1 MKKSLLSESSFVRA
15 IGIEPTCLA
24 APDPKSG
31 ASASFAT
38 PALKWSFIFSMAA
51 LQIQGGDANVRA
63 FDEKIKNTCFCVNS
77 FKMETVAAIPK
88 YNLSEDQEKKL
99 ILREYRALLRSMKP
113 KLKPGDKELVRM
125 AFEMAADAHK
135 TMRRK
140 SGEPY
145 ILHPLAVARIC
156 VEEIG
161 LGVRSTICSLLHD
174 TVEDTD
180 ISLEDIER
188 QFGNEIA
195 RIVDGLTKIS
205 TVIDVNASQQAENF
219 KKILLTLTDD
229 PRVIL
234 IKLADR
240 LHNMRTLESMKREKQ
255 LKIASETVYVY
266 APLAHRMGLYTI
278 KTEMEDLAMKY
289 MEPDTYKEIARKL
302 SETRRER
309 TRYINEFIRPI
320 REKMEKAEFNFEI
333 YGRPKSIHSI
343 WNKMKKKGVS
353 FEEVYDLFA
362 IRVILNSPPEREKE
376 DCWKVYSMITDEYTP
391 SPERLR
397 DWLSNPKS
405 NGYEALHTTVM
416 GPQGKWVEVQI
427 RTKRMNE
434 IAEKG
439 LAAHWKYKE
448 GTADESRFDKWFHQI
463 REALQS
469 QDADTVD
476 FLQDFKTSFLAEEIY
491 VYTPK
496 GDVKMLPVGSTALD
510 FAFAI
515 HSAVGARCIGAKV
528 NHKLVPLSHKLRSGD
543 QIEIIT
549 SNKQK
554 PSEDWLNIVVTAKA
568 KSKIKDALKEE
579 KRKIAEDGKYFVQ
592 RKLEA
597 IGAAYQQHNIDILTE
612 FYKQP
617 STLDFFYQVA
627 TKSIDLKELKDF
639 HILGDKLEAPKPQ
652 RPHIEIKTDQQLHTD
667 FNKKDA
673 ELIIFGE
680 SSDRIL
686 YNLANCCK
694 PIPGDDVFGFV
705 TTGKG
710 LTIHRTNCPNASKL
724 LANYGHRV
732 VKTKWAKN
740 KEISFLTGLNI
751 IGLDDVG
758 VVHKITN
765 LISGEMKINIGALS
779 IEAKEG
785 IFRGSFKVFVHDKEE
800 LDELVHRLKSLSGI
814 HAVERFDAELV

>member
-1 MKKSLLSESSFVRA
+1 MDS
-15 IGIEPTCLA
+15 
-24 APDPKSG
+24 
-31 ASASFAT
+31 
-38 PALKWSFIFSMAA
+38 
-51 LQIQGGDANVRA
+51 
-63 FDEKIKNTCFCVNS
+63 
-77 FKMETVAAIPK
+77 VAQIPK
-88 YNLSEDQEKKL
+88 YNLNEEEEKKL
-99 ILREYRALLRSMKP
+99 ILREYRSLLKVVKV
-113 KLKPGDKELVRM
+113 KLKPGDKNLIRT
-125 AFEMAADAHK
+125 AFEMAAEAHK

-145 ILHPLAVARIC
+145 ILHPIAVAKIC

-180 ISLEDIER
+180 ISLEDVKRE
-188 QFGNEIA
+188 FGEEITK
-195 RIVDGLTKIS
+195 IVDGLTKIDN
-205 TVIDVNASQQAENF
+205 VIDVNASQQAENF

-240 LHNMRTLESMKREKQ
+240 LHNMRTLDSMKRDKQ
-255 LKIASETVYVY
+255 LKISSETVYIY
-266 APLAHRMGLYTI
+266 APLAHRMGLYNL

-289 MEPDTYKEIARKL
+289 MEPDVYKDIARKL
-302 SETRRER
+302 AETRKER
-309 TRYINEFIRPI
+309 TKFINEFIKPI
-320 REKMEKAEFNFEI
+320 KEKISKANLAAEV

-343 WNKMKKKGVS
+343 WNKMKKKGVE

-362 IRVILNSPPEREKE
+362 IRVILDSPADKEKE
-376 DCWKVYSMITDEYTP
+376 DCWKVYSMITDEYNP

-397 DWLSNPKS
+397 DWLSNPKA

-427 RTKRMNE
+427 RTRRMNE

-448 GTADESRFDKWFHQI
+448 GTSDESRFDKWFHQI
-463 REALQS
+463 REVIHNQETDS
-469 QDADTVD
+469 ID
-476 FLQDFKTSFLAEEIY
+476 FLQDFKTSFLTEEIY

-515 HSAVGARCIGAKV
+515 HSAIGVKTIGAKV
-528 NHKLVPLSHKLRSGD
+528 NHKLVPISHRLQSGD
-543 QIEIIT
+543 QVEIIT

-554 PSEDWLNIVVTAKA
+554 ASEDWLGFVVTSKA
-568 KSKIKDALKEE
+568 KGRIRDSLKEE
-579 KRKIAEDGKYFVQ
+579 KRKVADEGRYAVQ
-592 RKLEA
+592 RKLEGL
-597 IGAAYQQHNIDILTE
+597 GASMTQHNIDELVHW
-612 FYKQP
+612 YKLP
-617 STLDFFYQVA
+617 SNLDLFYQVA
-627 TKSIDLKELKDF
+627 IKNIDLKELKDF
-639 HILGDKLEAPKPQ
+639 KVVGDRIEAPKPVKPLAEKHEFI
-652 RPHIEIKTDQQLHTD
+652 PHAG
-667 FNKKDA
+667 KKDA

-680 SSDRIL
+680 SSDKIV
-686 YNLANCCK
+686 YNLAKCCN

-710 LTIHRTNCPNASKL
+710 LTIHRSNCPNAAKL
-724 LANYGHRV
+724 LASYGHRV

-740 KEISFLTGLNI
+740 KEISFLTGI
-751 IGLDDVG
+751 KIVGMDDVG
-758 VVHKITN
+758 VVSKITN
-765 LISGEMKINIGALS
+765 LISGDLKINISALT

-785 IFRGSFKVFVHDKEE
+785 LFEGNIKLYVHDKEE
-800 LDELVHRLKSLSGI
+800 LDNLVQKLMALQGI
-814 HAVERFDAELV
+814 ASVERYDMEDIPS

>member
-1 MKKSLLSESSFVRA
+1 MDS
-15 IGIEPTCLA
+15 
-24 APDPKSG
+24 
-31 ASASFAT
+31 
-38 PALKWSFIFSMAA
+38 
-51 LQIQGGDANVRA
+51 
-63 FDEKIKNTCFCVNS
+63 
-77 FKMETVAAIPK
+77 VAAIPK
-88 YNLSEDQEKKL
+88 YNLNEDQEKKL
-99 ILREYRALLRSMKP
+99 ILREYRALLRVLKP
-113 KLKPGDKELVRM
+113 KLKPGDKELIRR

-161 LGVRSTICSLLHD
+161 LGIRSTICSLLHD

-180 ISLEDIER
+180 ITLDDVQRE
-188 QFGNEIA
+188 FGSEIA
-195 RIVDGLTKIS
+195 KIVDGLTKIS
-205 TVIDVNASQQAENF
+205 NVIDVNASQQAENF

-240 LHNMRTLESMKREKQ
+240 LHNMRTLDSMKHDKQ
-255 LKIASETVYVY
+255 LKVSSETVYVY
-266 APLAHRMGLYTI
+266 APLAHRMGLYSI
-278 KTEMEDLAMKY
+278 KTELEDLSMKY
-289 MEPDTYKEIARKL
+289 LEPDTYKEIARKL
-302 SETRRER
+302 AETRRER
-309 TRYINEFIRPI
+309 ARFISEFIKPL
-320 REKMEKAEFNFEI
+320 EDNLNAAGLSFEI

-362 IRVILNSPPEREKE
+362 IRVMLNSSPEREKE
-376 DCWKVYSMITDEYTP
+376 DCWKVYSMITDEYSP

-427 RTKRMNE
+427 RSRRMNE

-448 GTADESRFDKWFHQI
+448 GTADESRFDKWFQQI
-463 REALQS
+463 REVISNQETDS
-469 QDADTVD
+469 ID

-515 HSAVGARCIGAKV
+515 HSAIGVKTIGAKV
-528 NHKLVPLSHKLRSGD
+528 NHKLVPISHKLHSGD
-543 QIEIIT
+543 QVEIIT

-554 PSEDWLNIVVTAKA
+554 ASEDWLGFVVTSKA
-568 KSKIKDALKEE
+568 KGRIRDSLKED
-579 KRKIAEDGKYFVQ
+579 KRKVADEGKYTVQ
-592 RKLEA
+592 RKLE
-597 IGAAYQQHNIDILTE
+597 GLGVSMSQHNIDELVQW
-612 FYKQP
+612 YKLP
-617 STLDFFYQVA
+617 SPLDLFYQVA
-627 TKSIDLKELKDF
+627 VKNIDLKDLKEF
-639 HILGDKLEAPKPQ
+639 KVLGDKIEAPKPIKVITDKADII
-652 RPHIEIKTDQQLHTD
+652 PHHQVMAR
-667 FNKKDA
+667 KDT

-680 SSDRIL
+680 SSDKIV

-710 LTIHRTNCPNASKL
+710 LTIHRTNCPNAAKL
-724 LANYGHRV
+724 LSNYGHRV

-740 KEISFLTGLNI
+740 KEISFLTGLKI
-751 IGLDDVG
+751 VGMDDVG
-758 VVHKITN
+758 VVNKITTI
-765 LISGEMKINIGALS
+765 ISGDLRINISAIT
-779 IEAKEG
+779 IESKEG
-785 IFRGSFKVFVHDKEE
+785 LFEGTIKLFVHDKEE
-800 LDELVHRLKSLSGI
+800 LDELVNRLMNLKGI
-814 HAVERFDAELV
+814 DSVTRFETESIG

>member
-1 MKKSLLSESSFVRA
+1 
-15 IGIEPTCLA
+15 
-24 APDPKSG
+24 
-31 ASASFAT
+31 
-38 PALKWSFIFSMAA
+38 
-51 LQIQGGDANVRA
+51 
-63 FDEKIKNTCFCVNS
+63 
-77 FKMETVAAIPK
+77 MEIVEVIPQ
-88 YNLSEDQEKKL
+88 YNLTEDQEKKL
-99 ILREYRALLRSMKP
+99 ILREYRSLLRSLKP
-113 KLKPGDKELVRM
+113 KIKPGDKELLRT
-125 AFEMAADAHK
+125 AFEMSAEAHK

-180 ISLEDIER
+180 ITLEDVER
-188 QFGNEIA
+188 EFGNEIA

-205 TVIDVNASQQAENF
+205 NVIDVNASQQAENF

-240 LHNMRTLESMKREKQ
+240 LHNMRTLDSMKREKQ

-266 APLAHRMGLYTI
+266 APLAHRMGLYSI
-278 KTEMEDLAMKY
+278 KTELEDLAMKY
-289 MEPDTYKEIARKL
+289 LEPEAYRSIAQKL
-302 SETRRER
+302 SETKRER
-309 TRYINEFIRPI
+309 SRYINEFIKPLK
-320 REKMEKAEFNFEI
+320 EKLEKAGFDFEI

-343 WNKMKKKGVS
+343 WNKMQKKSVT

-362 IRVILNSPPEREKE
+362 IRVLLNSTPEKEKE
-376 DCWKVYSMITDEYTP
+376 DCWKVYSMITDEYIP
-391 SPERLR
+391 STERMR

-427 RTKRMNE
+427 RSNRMNE

-448 GTADESRFDKWFHQI
+448 GTNDESRFDKWFQQI
-463 REALQS
+463 REALNTENNDS
-469 QDADTVD
+469 ID
-476 FLQDFKTSFLAEEIY
+476 FLQDFKTSFLAEEIF

-510 FAFAI
+510 FAFSI
-515 HSAVGARCIGAKV
+515 HSAIGVQCIGAKV
-528 NHKLVPLSHKLRSGD
+528 NHKLVPISHKLRSGD
-543 QIEIIT
+543 QVEII
-549 SNKQK
+549 SSSKQK
-554 PSEDWLNIVVTAKA
+554 PNEGWLGFVVTAKA
-568 KSKIKDALKEE
+568 KNKIKDALKEE
-579 KRKIAEDGKYFVQ
+579 KRKTADEGKYIVQ
-592 RKLEA
+592 RKLENF
-597 IGAAYQQHNIDILTE
+597 GAAYNQHNIDILTSY
-612 FYKQP
+612 YKL
-617 STLDFFYQVA
+617 SSSLELFYQVSI
-627 TKSIDLKELKDF
+627 KNIDLKELKEF
-639 HILGDKLEAPKPQ
+639 HLLGDRLEMPKPAK
-652 RPHIEIKTDQQLHTD
+652 PVVDNKPETSISLP
-667 FNKKDA
+667 KKDA

-680 SSDRIL
+680 SSDKIV
-686 YNLANCCK
+686 YTLANCCK

-710 LTIHRTNCPNASKL
+710 LTIHRTNCPNAAKL
-724 LANYGHRV
+724 MASFGHRV

-740 KEISFLTGLNI
+740 KEISFLTGI
-751 IGLDDVG
+751 RIVGMDDVG
-758 VVHKITN
+758 VVNKITN
-765 LISGEMKINIGALS
+765 LISGELRLNINAIT

-785 IFRGSFKVFVHDKEE
+785 LFEGNIKIYVHDKEE
-800 LDELVHRLKSLSGI
+800 LDELVLRLKQLKGI
-814 HAVERFDAELV
+814 HTVDRFDAENV

>member
-1 MKKSLLSESSFVRA
+1 
-15 IGIEPTCLA
+15 
-24 APDPKSG
+24 
-31 ASASFAT
+31 
-38 PALKWSFIFSMAA
+38 
-51 LQIQGGDANVRA
+51 
-63 FDEKIKNTCFCVNS
+63 
-77 FKMETVAAIPK
+77 METLAQIPK
-88 YNLSEDQEKKL
+88 YNLNDEEEKKL
-99 ILREYRALLRSMKP
+99 ILREYRSLLKVMKS
-113 KLKPGDKELVRM
+113 KLKPGDKNLIRI
-125 AFEMAADAHK
+125 AFEMAAEAHK

-145 ILHPLAVARIC
+145 ILHPIAVAKIC

-161 LGVRSTICSLLHD
+161 LGVRSTICALLHD

-180 ISLEDIER
+180 ISLEDVER
-188 QFGNEIA
+188 EFGNEIA

-205 TVIDVNASQQAENF
+205 NVIDVNASQQAENF

-240 LHNMRTLESMKREKQ
+240 LHNMRTLDSMKRDKQ

-266 APLAHRMGLYTI
+266 APLAHRMGLYII

-289 MEPDTYKEIARKL
+289 MEPDVYRDIARKL
-302 SETRRER
+302 AETKKER
-309 TRYINEFIRPI
+309 GRYINEFIRPI
-320 REKMEKAEFNFEI
+320 KEKLEKANLKAEI

-343 WNKMKKKGVS
+343 WNKMKKKGVE

-362 IRVILNSPPEREKE
+362 VRIIIDSPPEKEKE
-376 DCWKVYSMITDEYTP
+376 DCWKVYSMITDEYNP

-427 RTKRMNE
+427 RTQRMNE

-448 GTADESRFDKWFHQI
+448 GRDDESRFDKWFHQI
-463 REALQS
+463 REVISNQETDS
-469 QDADTVD
+469 ID

-491 VYTPK
+491 IYTPK
-496 GDVKMLPVGSTALD
+496 GDIKMLPVGSTALD
-510 FAFAI
+510 FAFSI
-515 HSAVGARCIGAKV
+515 HSAIGVKTIGAKV
-528 NHKLVPLSHKLRSGD
+528 NHKLVPISHKLHSGD
-543 QIEIIT
+543 QVEIIT
-549 SNKQK
+549 SGKQK
-554 PSEDWLNIVVTAKA
+554 PSEDWLGFVVTSKA
-568 KSKIKDALKEE
+568 KGRIRDALKEE
-579 KRKIAEDGKYFVQ
+579 KRKVADEGKYTLQ
-592 RKLEA
+592 RKLES
-597 IGAAYQQHNIDILTE
+597 IGAAFTQYNIDELVHW
-612 FYKQP
+612 YKLP
-617 STLDFFYQVA
+617 SNLDLFYQVA
-627 TKSIDLKELKDF
+627 VKNIDLKELKEF
-639 HILGDKLEAPKPQ
+639 KVTGDRIEAPKPV
-652 RPHIEIKTDQQLHTD
+652 KQLPD
-667 FNKKDA
+667 KPEYIPGQGSGKKDA
-673 ELIIFGE
+673 ELVIFGE
-680 SSDRIL
+680 SSDKIV

-710 LTIHRTNCPNASKL
+710 LTIHRTNCPNAAKL

-740 KEISFLTGLNI
+740 KEISFLTGI
-751 IGLDDVG
+751 RIVGLDDVG
-758 VVHKITN
+758 VVNKITN
-765 LISGEMKINIGALS
+765 LISGELKINISALT

-785 IFRGSFKVFVHDKEE
+785 LFEGNIKLYVHDKEE
-800 LDELVHRLKSLSGI
+800 LDNLVQSLLNLPGI
-814 HAVERFDAELV
+814 ESVERYDMEDIPG

>member
-1 MKKSLLSESSFVRA
+1 
-15 IGIEPTCLA
+15 
-24 APDPKSG
+24 
-31 ASASFAT
+31 
-38 PALKWSFIFSMAA
+38 
-51 LQIQGGDANVRA
+51 
-63 FDEKIKNTCFCVNS
+63 
-77 FKMETVAAIPK
+77 METVAVIPK
-88 YNLSEDQEKKL
+88 YNLTEEQEKKL
-99 ILREYRALLRSMKP
+99 ILREYRALLRCLKP
-113 KLKPGDKELVRM
+113 KLKPGDKELVRI

-145 ILHPLAVARIC
+145 ILHPLAVAKIC
-156 VEEIG
+156 IEEIG
-161 LGVRSTICSLLHD
+161 LGVRSTICALLHD

-180 ISLEDIER
+180 ITLDDIER
-188 QFGNEIA
+188 QFGSEIA
-195 RIVDGLTKIS
+195 RIVDGLTKIAN
-205 TVIDVNASQQAENF
+205 VIDVNASQQAENF

-234 IKLADR
+234 IKLSDR

-266 APLAHRMGLYTI
+266 SPLAHRMGLYTI

-289 MEPDTYKEIARKL
+289 MEPDVYKEIARKL
-302 SETRRER
+302 AETKRER
-309 TRYINEFIRPI
+309 TRYINEFIRPL
-320 REKMEKAEFNFEI
+320 RENMEKSGFNFEI
-333 YGRPKSIHSI
+333 HGRPKSIHSI

-362 IRVILNSPPEREKE
+362 IRVILDSPTDREKE

-448 GTADESRFDKWFHQI
+448 GAADESRFDKWFHQI
-463 REALQS
+463 REVLQTPDNDS
-469 QDADTVD
+469 VD

-496 GDVKMLPVGSTALD
+496 GDVKMLPVGSTSLD

-554 PSEDWLNIVVTAKA
+554 PSEDWLNLVVTAKA
-568 KSKIKDALKEE
+568 KTKIKDALKEE
-579 KRKIAEDGKYFVQ
+579 KRKIAEDGKYIVQ
-592 RKLEA
+592 RKLEGM
-597 IGAAYQQHNIDILTE
+597 GAGYHSHNTEILAD

-617 STLDFFYQVA
+617 SLLDFFYQVA
-627 TKSIDLKELKDF
+627 TRGIDLKELSEF
-639 HILGDKLEAPKPQ
+639 NVLGDKLEAPKPAK
-652 RPHIEIKTDQQLHTD
+652 PAEEKNELPSISD
-667 FNKKDA
+667 FSKKDA

-680 SSDRIL
+680 SSDKIM

-758 VVHKITN
+758 VVNKITN
-765 LISGEMKINIGALS
+765 LISGEMKINISALS

-785 IFRGSFKVFVHDKEE
+785 IFRGAIKVFVHDKEE
-800 LDELVHRLKSLSGI
+800 LEELVDRLKGLSGI
-814 HAVERFDAELV
+814 HRVDRFDADAV